1 MSEDDWR
8 YRKAQ
13 QLGLIDDRPLGASGD
28 GRRPAAPVPPH
39 AGWTPAPPPAPPKAA
54 RPQSRAS
61 IEKANDGPSR
71 LAFAGGTAIALLVAA
86 GAGWLLND
94 AVGQRSMAEFPPP
107 VVAVAD
113 PVNPPVRTSEA
124 AARSGTATRPDTL
137 ALPVDAVLQPADLPP
152 EQAPPVQEP
161 PVEVPPLQAP
171 PVQAPPPA
179 PVVAAAPAVVAP
191 RAARPPKPRVVLA
204 RDSGVFAPTRGGRPS
219 FNCRRA
225 RSRDSQLIC
234 ASPEL
239 SGLDREMAQAYRAAV
254 RRSGGWGEARLDRD
268 QSAFLNARSACQT
281 APCIAR
287 LYYRRLDRLD
297 RG

>member
-1 MSEDDWR
+1 MADDDWR

-13 QLGLIDDRPLGASGD
+13 QLGLIDDRPLGVPGD
-28 GRRPAAPVPPH
+28 GRRPDPIRQRPDWPSAAPAMATSASAPRSKRGSP
-39 AGWTPAPPPAPPKAA
+39 TPA
-54 RPQSRAS
+54 
-61 IEKANDGPSR
+61 DGPRR
-71 LAFAGGTAIALLVAA
+71 LAFAGGTALALLVAA

-94 AVGQRSMAEFPPP
+94 AVGERAMTDFPPP
-107 VVAVAD
+107 AIATAAVEAT
-113 PVNPPVRTSEA
+113 TSPA
-124 AARSGTATRPDTL
+124 AAASA
-137 ALPVDAVLQPADLPP
+137 ALPSADTAPADLPP
-152 EQAPPVQEP
+152 PVAPPVQP
-161 PVEVPPLQAP
+161 PLEAPPPEAPPLQAP
-171 PVQAPPPA
+171 PVETPA
-179 PVVAAAPAVVAP
+179 PVVATP
-191 RAARPPKPRVVLA
+191 RAVSSPAARAAAPPKPRFVVASQPGVARRRSDGALA
-204 RDSGVFAPTRGGRPS
+204 VAARGRPS

-239 SGLDREMAQAYRAAV
+239 SGLDRELARSYRAAV
-254 RRSGGWGEARLDRD
+254 RRGGAGAEEWLDRG